1 MAPPFLKKR
10 TTKEASS
17 RKLSVRIR
25 SDAKET
31 KQQRERRRAA
41 ISTGSAN
48 IRDED
53 MLAHGVSEDIVASFA
68 VKEKKADV
76 PQWMLDLKTP
86 VKRPK
91 LPQPGFYQSPDEL
104 KPQACIDE
112 WARVSHA
119 SMGSTG
125 VLTDVLSPLD
135 FDLATDQ
142 SRSFFR
148 EEASRAIIQRKKE
161 LVVDTFIPKG
171 SILYDDWEGGVSR
184 RRNKAPNETFKRRSY
199 YFSLLQ
205 KRRLDS
211 LHGAGSGEYARLLLE
226 LTGNADAALRSELE
240 RERERRLQAL
250 IIRVKLRMLTE
261 HFEAFVEYMRRCFYV
276 KEKFAKMLA
285 AVWKSNSDSGAS
297 AMARPSWLGRAVRD
311 EHHHAIE
318 QASR

>member
-10 TTKEASS
+10 PTKEASS

-25 SDAKET
+25 SDQKET

-53 MLAHGVSEDIVASFA
+53 MLAQGVSEDIVASFE
-68 VKEKKADV
+68 VKKKKAEL

-91 LPQPGFYQSPDEL
+91 LPLPGFYQSPDEL

-125 VLTDVLSPLD
+125 VLTDVVSPLD
-135 FDLATDQ
+135 FDLDTDQ

-148 EEASRAIIQRKKE
+148 EEASKAIIQRKKE

-171 SILYDDWEGGVSR
+171 SILYDDWEGGVHR
-184 RRNKAPNETFKRRSY
+184 RKNKPPNETFKRRSY

-285 AVWKSNSDSGAS
+285 RTRRLFLQVAS
-297 AMARPSWLGRAVRD
+297 MAS
-311 EHHHAIE
+311 
-318 QASR
+318 S

>member
-1 MAPPFLKKR
+1 
-10 TTKEASS
+10 
-17 RKLSVRIR
+17 
-25 SDAKET
+25 
-31 KQQRERRRAA
+31 
-41 ISTGSAN
+41 
-48 IRDED
+48 
-53 MLAHGVSEDIVASFA
+53 
-68 VKEKKADV
+68 
-76 PQWMLDLKTP
+76 MLDLKTP

-91 LPQPGFYQSPDEL
+91 LPLPGFYQSPDEL

-184 RRNKAPNETFKRRSY
+184 RKNKPPNETFKRRSY

-250 IIRVKLRMLTE
+250 IVRVKLRMLTE
-261 HFEAFVEYMRRCFYV
+261 HFEAFV
-276 KEKFAKMLA
+276 
-285 AVWKSNSDSGAS
+285 AVRKSNTPST
-297 AMARPSWLGRAVRD
+297 RP
-311 EHHHAIE
+311 
-318 QASR
+318 

>member
-10 TTKEASS
+10 TKTEASS

-25 SDAKET
+25 SDQKET

-68 VKEKKADV
+68 VKEKKAEL

-112 WARVSHA
+112 WVRVSHA

-135 FDLATDQ
+135 FDLDTDQ
-142 SRSFFR
+142 SRSAFR
-148 EEASRAIIQRKKE
+148 EQASKAIIQRKKE

-184 RRNKAPNETFKRRSY
+184 RKNKPPNETFQRRSY

-205 KRRLDS
+205 KRRVDA
-211 LHGAGSGEYARLLLE
+211 LHGSGSGEYARLLLE
-226 LTGNADAALRSELE
+226 LTGNADAAFRSELE

-261 HFEAFVEYMRRCFYV
+261 HFEAFV
-276 KEKFAKMLA
+276 
-285 AVWKSNSDSGAS
+285 AVWKSNTPST
-297 AMARPSWLGRAVRD
+297 RP
-311 EHHHAIE
+311 
-318 QASR
+318 

>member
-10 TTKEASS
+10 TKKEASS

-25 SDAKET
+25 SDQKET

-68 VKEKKADV
+68 VKEKKAEL

-112 WARVSHA
+112 WARVSQA
-119 SMGSTG
+119 SMGATG
-125 VLTDVLSPLD
+125 VFTDVLSPLD
-135 FDLATDQ
+135 FATDQ

-148 EEASRAIIQRKKE
+148 DEASRAIIQRKKE

-171 SILYDDWEGGVSR
+171 SILYDDWEGGVHR
-184 RRNKAPNETFKRRSY
+184 RKNKPPNEQFKRRSY

-211 LHGAGSGEYARLLLE
+211 LHGSGSGEYARLLLE

-276 KEKFAKMLA
+276 KEKFARMLA
-285 AVWKSNSDSGAS
+285 RTRRLFLQVAS
-297 AMARPSWLGRAVRD
+297 MAS
-311 EHHHAIE
+311 
-318 QASR
+318 S